1 MIAGIIDPP
10 DPTAVRVAVRVD
22 WMWNTNVERVL
33 DDPPDLLGWA
43 S

>member
-1 MIAGIIDPP
+1 MIEGIIEPP
-10 DPTAVRVAVRVD
+10 DPTAVRVD

-33 DDPPDLLGWA
+33 DDPPDLLGLA